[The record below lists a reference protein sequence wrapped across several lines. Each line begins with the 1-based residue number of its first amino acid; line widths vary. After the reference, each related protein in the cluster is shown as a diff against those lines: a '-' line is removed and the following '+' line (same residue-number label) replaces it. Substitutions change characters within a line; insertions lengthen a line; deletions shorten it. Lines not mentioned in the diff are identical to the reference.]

1 MENLEEILLLLHE
14 ASESSGKDIYIDT
27 DVYDKEGFY
36 IVISESGKIGAFG
49 MIIDDLNNQEEKNLF
64 LVLDDKRI
72 KYLNDEGFS
81 LNDFYK
87 VMGEKL
93 FKKYDLEKFIQE
105 MTT

>member
-14 ASESSGKDIYIDT
+14 ASETSGKDIYIDT
-27 DVYDKEGFY
+27 EVYNKEGFY

-49 MIIDDLNNQEEKNLF
+49 TVIDDGNEYSEKNVF

-72 KYLNDEGFS
+72 KYLNDEGFG
-81 LNDFYK
+81 LDDFYK

-93 FKKYDLEKFIQE
+93 FKKYNLEQFIHE
-105 MTT
+105 MTS